1 MTAQPFRLAN
11 GGLID
16 RSRTLSF
23 TFDGKA
29 YVGHPGDTLAS
40 ALLANGVRLFGRSF
54 KYHRPRG
61 VLTAGSEEPNA
72 LVTLRDGA
80 RAEPNTRATSIELY
94 DGLIATSQN
103 RWPSLAF
110 DLMAVNQLFAPL
122 FVAGF
127 YYKTFMWPAK
137 AWEWLYEPVIRRAA
151 GLGALS
157 GAEDPDHYDHAHAF
171 CDLLVVG
178 AGPAGLI
185 AALDAG
191 RAGLRVVLADENPL
205 PGGRLLCDR
214 VTLGGAAGP
223 DWAAAAMTEL
233 AAMANVRVLT
243 RTTVFGRFDDGEHGA
258 IEQVADHLPVPLP
271 GQPRQRMWKIV
282 ARQTI
287 LATGATER
295 PIVFDGNDRPGVM
308 LASAVSTYCNRHGVA
323 PGRRAVVLTA
333 GDSGWQTA
341 ADLIAAGVTLLA
353 VIDTRNVVP
362 DALAAPV
369 RAAGAGVIMGGQI
382 VAAKGSP
389 LSRVIARDAAG
400 ASHTFSADLL
410 AVAGG
415 WNPQVALAA
424 HLGHKPVWRQDIAAY
439 ALGTGPADLRA
450 AGAADGVFGLAG
462 TLASARAAAMDAIA
476 ALGGSATLAA
486 LPQAD
491 ETPHGVSAVWASGPC
506 SGKAFV
512 DFQHDVTASDVTLA
526 VQEGFTSVEHLKRY
540 TTLGMATDQGRVSQ
554 VNGHG
559 LLAAATGRAL
569 AETGTIRAR
578 PPVVPVAIGAF
589 GGHHRGRRFRAE
601 RHTASH
607 GWAAARGAVFVDAGQ
622 WKRAQ
627 WYALPGETHWRQS
640 VDREVSATRGN
651 VGICDVSTLGKIELI
666 GADVGTLLD
675 RLYINGFSALP
686 VGKARYGVM
695 LREDG
700 LVMDDGTVT
709 RFGQDRWFMTTT
721 TANAARVMQH
731 VDFARQVLW
740 PDMDVA
746 AVSVTEQWATYSI
759 AGPRSRDLLAAALP
773 DADLSNAALPYM
785 GAVALRWRGAAA
797 RLYRLSFSG
806 ELAYELSVP
815 AHMGQALLD
824 HLFAVG
830 AGFDLVPYGTE
841 ALGVMRIEKGH
852 PAGNEL
858 NGWTTATD
866 LGLGRMASKK
876 KDFIGRIMA
885 ERPALIDPARPR
897 LVGLRPVDG
906 ASPVRAGAHLLRP
919 GAAAVA
925 ANDEGY
931 VSSACYSPTLGMPIA
946 LALLAHGADRHGEE
960 VVVHDP
966 VRGADV
972 RALVCDPV
980 FFDPDGERLRG

>member
-1 MTAQPFRLAN
+1 MTGPHRLGT
-11 GGLID
+11 GGLVD
-16 RSRTLSF
+16 RTRTLSF
-23 TFDGKA
+23 RFDGKA
-29 YVGHPGDTLAS
+29 YTGHPGDTLAS
-40 ALLANGVRLFGRSF
+40 ALLANGVRVFARSF

-72 LVTLRDGA
+72 LVTLRTGA
-80 RAEPNTRATSIELY
+80 RAEPNTRATTIELF
-94 DGLIATSQN
+94 DGLEAVSQN

-110 DLMAVNQLFAPL
+110 DVMAVNQLFAPL

-137 AWEWLYEPVIRRAA
+137 AWEKLYEPVIRRAA

-157 GAEDPDHYDHAHAF
+157 GQEDPDHYDHAHAF
-171 CDLLVVG
+171 CDVLVVG
-178 AGPAGLI
+178 GGPAGLI

-191 RAGLRVVLADENPL
+191 RSGLRVVIADEGPL
-205 PGGRLLCDR
+205 LGGRLLSER
-214 VTLGGAAGP
+214 VIVGGHQGTE
-223 DWAAAAMTEL
+223 WAAAASAEL
-233 AAMANVRVLT
+233 AAMANVQVLP
-243 RTTVFGRFDDGEHGA
+243 RTTVFGRFEAGEYGA

-271 GQPRQRMWKIV
+271 GQPRQRLWKVV
-282 ARQTI
+282 AAHTI

-308 LASAVSTYCNRHGVA
+308 LASAVSTYCNRYGVA
-323 PGRRAVVLTA
+323 PGRRAVVFTS

-341 ADLIAAGVTLLA
+341 ADLIAAGVTLVA
-353 VIDTRNVVP
+353 VIDTRNAVP
-362 DALAAPV
+362 EVLAAPV
-369 RAAGAGVIMGGQI
+369 RAAGVTVITGGQVI
-382 VAAKGSP
+382 AASGSP
-389 LSRVIARDAAG
+389 LSRVIACDAG
-400 ASHTFSADLL
+400 ENRVSLDADLL

-415 WNPQVALAA
+415 WNPQVALAT
-424 HLGHKPVWRQDIAAY
+424 HIGHKPVWRDAIAAY
-439 ALGTGPADLRA
+439 ALGDPPADVMA
-450 AGAADGVFGLAG
+450 AGAADGIYGLAG
-462 TLASARAAAMDAIA
+462 ILASARAAAQVAMA
-476 ALGGSATLAA
+476 ALGHDAVLAP
-486 LPQAD
+486 LPRAD
-491 ETPHGVSAVWASGPC
+491 DVPHAVSAVWASGPC
-506 SGKAFV
+506 KAKAFV
-512 DFQHDVTASDVTLA
+512 DFQHDVTADDVTLA
-526 VQEGFTSVEHLKRY
+526 VREGFTSVEHLKRY

-589 GGHHRGRRFRAE
+589 AGHHRGRAFRPI

-607 GWAAARGAVFVDAGQ
+607 DWAAQRGAVFVDAGQ
-622 WKRAQ
+622 WQRAQ
-627 WYALPGETHWRQS
+627 WYPVAGETHWRQS
-640 VDREVSATRGN
+640 VDREVNATRNG
-651 VGICDVSTLGKIELI
+651 VGLCDVSTLGKIELI

-686 VGKARYGVM
+686 VGRVRYGVM

-709 RFGQDRWFMTTT
+709 RIAPDRWFMTTT

-731 VDFARQVLW
+731 IDFARQVLW
-740 PDMDVA
+740 PTLDVL

-759 AGPRSRDLLAAALP
+759 AGPRARDLLTVALP
-773 DADLSNAALPYM
+773 DVDLSNDALPYM
-785 GAVALRWRGAAA
+785 GAITLRWRGHAA
-797 RLYRLSFSG
+797 RLYRVSFSG
-806 ELAYELSVP
+806 ELSYELSVP
-815 AHMGQALLD
+815 AHAGAALVE
-824 HLFAVG
+824 HLFGVG
-830 AGFDLVPYGTE
+830 AAFGLTAYGTE

-876 KDFIGRIMA
+876 KDFVGRVSA
-885 ERPALIDPARPR
+885 LRPALVDPARPR
-897 LVGLRPVDG
+897 LVGLMPADG
-906 ASPVRAGAHLLRP
+906 TATIRAGAHLLRV
-919 GAAAVA
+919 GAAPVAV
-925 ANDEGY
+925 NDQGY
-931 VSSACYSPTLGMPIA
+931 VTSACYSPTLGQPIA
-946 LALLAHGADRHGEE
+946 LALLANGADRHGET

-972 RALVCDPV
+972 LAVVCDPV
-980 FFDPDGERLRG
+980 FFDPAGERLRG